1 MTETSLRAGTRDHRI
16 ATRLKQ
22 LRLDAGLTN
31 TQAARKAGFSETK
44 ISRVERGVGSIT
56 PADLLT
62 LLGAYGVGE
71 QESQELV
78 DLAHQTADRGIK
90 GRPRTATTAMYR
102 DDAADA
108 ACWGPALIPP
118 PLRTHGY
125 ALAAARGVQDIMG
138 LVPSQTRELAAAAG
152 KWLDRLAARREPLV
166 LQAVIDATA
175 LRRRV
180 NGCLA
185 ETMAEQVRHLV
196 WLAERPNVTLRVLPL
211 DTRAPAG
218 WAAFTLLRFDDP
230 TLPVPDV
237 AFQDDWGF
245 GEFTATEQ
253 VTWRCRQ
260 QFMRLFG
267 DAEPPGAALAAAAA
281 HWSSGK
287 VL

>member
-1 MTETSLRAGTRDHRI
+1 
-16 ATRLKQ
+16 
-22 LRLDAGLTN
+22 
-31 TQAARKAGFSETK
+31 
-44 ISRVERGVGSIT
+44 
-56 PADLLT
+56 
-62 LLGAYGVGE
+62 
-71 QESQELV
+71 
-78 DLAHQTADRGIK
+78 
-90 GRPRTATTAMYR
+90 
-102 DDAADA
+102 
-108 ACWGPALIPP
+108 
-118 PLRTHGY
+118 
-125 ALAAARGVQDIMG
+125 
-138 LVPSQTRELAAAAG
+138 
-152 KWLDRLAARREPLV
+152 
-166 LQAVIDATA
+166 
-175 LRRRV
+175 
-180 NGCLA
+180 
-185 ETMAEQVRHLV
+185 
-196 WLAERPNVTLRVLPL
+196 VTLRVLPL